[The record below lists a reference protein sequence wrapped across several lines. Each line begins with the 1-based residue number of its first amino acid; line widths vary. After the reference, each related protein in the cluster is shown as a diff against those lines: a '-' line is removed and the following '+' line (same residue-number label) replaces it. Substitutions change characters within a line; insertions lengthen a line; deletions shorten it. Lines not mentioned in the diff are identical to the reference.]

1 LAVHQVHLILIGEM
15 AKSSKLADE
24 GVSKAEKTAK
34 KVKKGKKD
42 ATTAEVV
49 EAEPAS
55 GLKLFKGKESELD
68 SVFGK
73 GVSV

>member
-1 LAVHQVHLILIGEM
+1 LAVDQVHLILIGEM

-42 ATTAEVV
+42 AATAEAA
-49 EAEPAS
+49 EAESAS

-73 GVSV
+73 GVSI